1 MPLLITAHAVQRYCE
16 RVEPGSSAQT
26 ANAAIAEIAA
36 TGRRRARPRRWTRIA
51 GCRPGAVYVYSH
63 CHPGV
68 CLVMR
73 REAVVT
79 VFSRRACVEWRQPE
93 WTLRSGPEVAAA

>member
-26 ANAAIAEIAA
+26 ANAAITEIAA

-63 CHPGV
+63 VHPGV

-79 VFSRRACVEWRQPE
+79 VFSRRACVEWRRPA
-93 WTLRSGPEVAAA
+93 WTLRSDPEVVAA